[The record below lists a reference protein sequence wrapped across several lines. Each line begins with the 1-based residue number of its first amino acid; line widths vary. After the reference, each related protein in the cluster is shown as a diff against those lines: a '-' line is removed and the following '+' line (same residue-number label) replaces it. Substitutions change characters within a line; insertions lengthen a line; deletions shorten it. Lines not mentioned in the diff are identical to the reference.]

1 MYICPNVAWPLGV
14 QNRLVCEA
22 IFLIEILN
30 AHSTAPTYLS
40 QGILN

>member
-1 MYICPNVAWPLGV
+1 MYICPKMAWPLGV
-14 QNRLVCEA
+14 QYRLVCEA
-22 IFLIEILN
+22 IFLIEIVY